1 MQRSALSLR
10 AALCSVVLLFAAAGA
25 DAAIYAV
32 GSEPGCTHATIQQA
46 VDAAEANPGEDFIRI
61 PHSQVWNEQAV
72 VIDTD
77 QVLWL
82 EGFWADCNNTDFTQ
96 KSILDGAGG
105 SASSVLRI
113 STGTN
118 GIVRM
123 SWLTLQNG
131 DPSPID
137 GQGGGIHFSGRGR
150 LELSNDMAV
159 INNSATSGGGIYAN
173 GDTDSAQLVI
183 GARVT
188 VIGNTA
194 YRDGGGVF
202 VNGMTLT
209 MNEPDSL
216 IAFNEALGDLDAK
229 GYGGGLVIRS
239 AGDRVAHGFI
249 GSSGS
254 GELGLIYGNTA
265 KWGGGIAV
273 SAGSDSDESANLF
286 LGSDDPAPPVAI
298 RGNFASEGGGAI
310 FAWPNANFGG
320 FSTPNAIVTIARAEI
335 SDNAAPRGAVAYG
348 DNSSVTGG
356 SSVGSAVNIGSL
368 QLGADLPCGP
378 TWYARIFGNETVDA
392 NGAATDGALFHIDD
406 YSSMRFHCA
415 LIEGNRAG
423 RVVEAHL
430 SNAGFL
436 DMADSLVADNT
447 LLGEIIWSF
456 YVLGSGGTVAIFD
469 STFAGNSVG
478 VADLITAY
486 RSTVHIERSI
496 LWQPG
501 HITLNTL
508 QGETGDPDVIRVIAS
523 EVASLGDGSGISIV
537 ADPRFIDPGN
547 SDYRL
552 RDYRLRAASPAI
564 DFAPPVDGD
573 DFDALGLLRDQRLS
587 AVPRADPS
595 QSRDIGAFERQ
606 TLLPLVLNGDFAG
619 DTNLWL
625 LPAGHTGN
633 YGAANAPG
641 SPDGS
646 GSAQVTTESGAGR
659 ILGYLQ
665 CIHLP
670 GPGVYA
676 LNASVLTSG
685 VPGVSNPTSLL
696 WELRTDGGEG
706 CIDGAITTG
715 GEHVLGTQTTGGDW
729 IRPAN
734 PAYITVPDSM
744 WNHNTSLT
752 VIMAEYPNASND
764 DYNAYF
770 DRITLEWSADG
781 SVSDVIFADDFDP

>member
-32 GSEPGCTHATIQQA
+32 GSEAGCTHATIQDA
-46 VDAAEANPGEDFIRI
+46 VDAAEANSEEDFIRI
-61 PHSQVWNEQAV
+61 PHSQVWTEQAV

-77 QVLWL
+77 EVLSL
-82 EGFWADCNNTDFTQ
+82 EGFWADCNIIDFNQ
-96 KSILDGAGG
+96 KTVLDGAGG

-183 GARVT
+183 GARVI

-239 AGDRVAHGFI
+239 AGDRAAHGFI

-254 GELGLIYGNTA
+254 GELGVIYGNTA

-286 LGSDDPAPPVAI
+286 LGSADPAPPAGI

-356 SSVGSAVNIGSL
+356 ASVGSAVNIGGE
-368 QLGADLPCGP
+368 QLGPVLPCGP
-378 TWYARIFGNETVDA
+378 TWYARIYGNETVNA
-392 NGAATDGALFHIDD
+392 NGVATDGALFHITE
-406 YSSMRFHCA
+406 YSDMRFHCA
-415 LIEGNRAG
+415 LIEDNRAG
-423 RVVEAHL
+423 RVVEAFF
-430 SNAGFL
+430 GDF
-436 DMADSLVADNT
+436 DMADSLVAGND
-447 LLGEIIWSF
+447 LQGEIIWSF
-456 YVLGSGGTVAIFD
+456 YSLGGGGDVRILD
-469 STFAGNSVG
+469 SSLAGNSIG
-478 VADLITAY
+478 APDLITAD
-486 RSTVHIERSI
+486 RSAVHIERSI

-501 HITLNTL
+501 HATLNTL
-508 QGETGDPDVIRVIAS
+508 QGESGDPDVSRVIAS
-523 EVASLGDGSGISIV
+523 EVASLGDGSGIAIV
-537 ADPRFIDPGN
+537 ADPRFIDPDN

-552 RDYRLRAASPAI
+552 RDYRPRAASPAI

-573 DFDALGLLRDQRLS
+573 DVDALGLPRDQRIA
-587 AVPRADPS
+587 AVPRPDGMV
-595 QSRDIGAFERQ
+595 RDIGAFERQ

-646 GSAQVTTESGAGR
+646 GSAQVTAESGAGR

-685 VPGVSNPTSLL
+685 VPGISNPASLL

-706 CIDGAITTG
+706 CIDGAITTS
-715 GEHVLGTQTTGGDW
+715 GEHTLGTGTTGGDW
-729 IRPAN
+729 VRPAN
-734 PAYITVPDSM
+734 PAYIPVPAQL
-744 WNHNTSLT
+744 WNPNTSLT

-770 DRITLEWSADG
+770 DVITLEWSADG
-781 SVSDVIFADDFDP
+781 SDVIFVDDFDP